1 MNKTLIGQV
10 KVLDVLILVA
20 FGIIAYFLNSS
31 TMEIVA
37 SLTGL
42 LCVWLNA
49 KENIWAYPIGI
60 VNLTLFFIIFYQVNL
75 YADATLQVI
84 FFVLSIYGWVVWLTK
99 RNGQAV
105 RPTRGMTKNE
115 TIGLFVGV
123 IALTGGWGY
132 GLHILTDA
140 SIPYLDAFIASMSI
154 FAQFFLSRKVLQ
166 NWLIWIAIDVLS
178 IGMYI
183 YKGLPLIAFTYFVFL
198 LICIFGYI
206 SWKKEMK
213 TTVVAH

>member
-1 MNKTLIGQV
+1 MNKTLVGQV

-20 FGIIAYFLNSS
+20 FGAIAFYLNSS
-31 TMEIVA
+31 MMEIVA

-42 LCVWLNA
+42 VCVWLNA

-75 YADATLQVI
+75 YADATLQVV
-84 FFVLSIYGWVVWLTK
+84 FFILSIYGWIVWLTK
-99 RNGQAV
+99 RGGQAV
-105 RPTRGMTKNE
+105 RPTRSMTKKE
-115 TIGLFVGV
+115 TVGLFVGV
-123 IALTGGWGY
+123 LALTGGWGY
-132 GLHILTDA
+132 GLHYLTDA

-198 LICIFGYI
+198 LICIFGYVN
-206 SWKKEMK
+206 WKKEMK
-213 TTVVAH
+213 EA

>member
-183 YKGLPLIAFTYFVFL
+183 YKGLPLIAFTYFIFL

-213 TTVVAH
+213 TKVVAH